1 MGDGKER
8 ANPRLFTRFA
18 PPTASHAPSPPYLV
32 RMTAPIS
39 PLIIPCVDIQSGR
52 AVRLYEGDPDR
63 ETVYFQSP
71 LDAAKH
77 WASLGAGLVHL
88 VDLDAATGRGE
99 NRAVIALIA
108 QELGVPVEVGGGI
121 RSRAAAEE
129 LFKLGVNRVVIGTA
143 AIKTPELVG
152 DLIAAHG
159 PERVVVSLDARS
171 NDRGGL
177 EVATHGWAQGSDIT
191 VADLTPRLADTGLET
206 LIFTDVSRDGT
217 LKGLDRAMMRQVRHL
232 WLNTLIV
239 GGGVAN
245 LDDIHLLAEER
256 IEGAIV
262 GRAIYEG
269 TLKYPVG

>member
-1 MGDGKER
+1 M
-8 ANPRLFTRFA
+8 
-18 PPTASHAPSPPYLV
+18 
-32 RMTAPIS
+32 
-39 PLIIPCVDIQSGR
+39 
-52 AVRLYEGDPDR
+52 RLYEGDPDR
-63 ETVYFQSP
+63 ETVYFDAP
-71 LDAAKH
+71 LNAARH

-121 RSRAAAEE
+121 RSRRSAEE

-143 AIKTPELVG
+143 AIKEPELVA

-159 PERVVVSLDARS
+159 PERVVVSLDARA
-171 NDRGGL
+171 NEQGGL
-177 EVATHGWAQGSDIT
+177 EVATHGWAQGSGLN
-191 VADLTPRLADTGLET
+191 VADLTPRLADAGLET

-217 LKGLDRAMMRQVRHL
+217 LRGLNRNLMRQVRAL

-239 GGGVAN
+239 GGGVA
-245 LDDIHLLAEER
+245 DEEDVRLLAEER

-269 TLKYPVG
+269 TLKYPVSM